1 MRRNSRPTG
10 AWSQGSAS
18 VELAVLAPVL
28 LVVFAVVIAA
38 GRLVTAQGAVDQ
50 AATAAARTASLE
62 ATPAQA
68 TATAHGTAGDVL
80 TQQGLPC
87 TRPSVT
93 VDTAGL
99 ATLVGTPGIVIT
111 RITCTVSFSRLLLPG
126 FPGAA
131 TLSGEFSSP
140 VDPDRARS

>member
-1 MRRNSRPTG
+1 MRRSSRPRG
-10 AWSQGSAS
+10 AWSQGSSS

-28 LVVFAVVIAA
+28 LLVFAVVIAA

-50 AATAAARTASLE
+50 AATAAARAASL
-62 ATPAQA
+62 ATTPAQGTT
-68 TATAHGTAGDVL
+68 TAQSTAGDVL

-87 TRPSVT
+87 TRPNVT

-99 ATLVGTPGIVIT
+99 TTPVGTPGTVT
-111 RITCTVSFSRLLLPG
+111 ARIACTVSFSSLLLPG
-126 FPGAA
+126 FPGAT

-140 VDPDRARS
+140 IDPDKARS